1 MSFEVFMKL
10 THFSGYE
17 ETSHFWT
24 SAQFASVGEHV
35 LLESESG
42 IMKFCRKYKNTT
54 AAVQYI

>member
-24 SAQFASVGEHV
+24 SAQFASMGEHM

-42 IMKFCRKYKNTT
+42 IMKFCRKNKKKL
-54 AAVQYI
+54 